1 MVKVTRLDSWASGH
15 NFFKADGRDMD
26 TRMLALL
33 LFCLCS
39 QGLSDDGLSE
49 NGNGRSDKIPLVP
62 LIPLVPSLPTEELA
76 PPTSHNTSATQ
87 DGPEDSTLFPSPPE
101 SSEEEEDLKDCGGL
115 ASSASAKRAVGG
127 AIMKLGLELL
137 KTLKDS
143 PEQPNT
149 IISPLSI
156 SLALSQLALG
166 AVNETERLLL
176 HALHAD
182 ALPCYHR
189 ALRGL
194 LNQLHGDALQVATR
208 LYLKPGFKAK
218 EAFAKESLHMYKSD
232 TVTLAGLEEVNKW
245 VEKATKGTIP
255 NFLSSLPADLV
266 LMLINAVHFKG
277 QWEARFDARFTS
289 KDLFFLSDKEVVHVD
304 MMLGPKYPLSL
315 LIDAELDAMVALF
328 PFKQGMSLL
337 VVMPSSGQ
345 VNVSAIGAKLNTT
358 DLYARLSRP
367 RTMQVKL
374 PKFKLEYGTELQE
387 ALTVMGLGEIFSG
400 PNLAKIADGYLL
412 VSSVKHK
419 SSMELNEEGAE
430 AAAATSVVISRSN
443 PTFSVNQPF
452 FFALMDDKT
461 QTPLFLGVVRN
472 PNPEATVMQIGGSGN
487 PDKLPDKS
495 NGDSFN
501 HLPK

>member
-1 MVKVTRLDSWASGH
+1 
-15 NFFKADGRDMD
+15 MD

-39 QGLSDDGLSE
+39 QGLSDDGLFE
-49 NGNGRSDKIPLVP
+49 NGTGSSGKIPLVP
-62 LIPLVPSLPTEELA
+62 LIPLMPSLPIGDPLS
-76 PPTSHNTSATQ
+76 PTSNGSV
-87 DGPEDSTLFPSPPE
+87 PLE

-115 ASSASAKRAVGG
+115 ASSVSAKRAVGG

-166 AVNETERLLL
+166 AVNETEQLLL

-182 ALPCYHR
+182 ALPCYHKV
-189 ALRGL
+189 LRGL
-194 LNQLHGDALQVATR
+194 LKQLHGGALQVATR
-208 LYLKPGFKAK
+208 LYLKPGFKVK

-232 TVTLAGLEEVNKW
+232 TMALAGLEEVNKW
-245 VEKATKGTIP
+245 VEKATKGVIT
-255 NFLSSLPADLV
+255 NFLSSVPADLV

-277 QWEARFDARFTS
+277 QWQARFDTRFTS
-289 KDLFFLSDKEVVHVD
+289 KDLFYLNDKEVVHVD

-315 LIDAELDAMVALF
+315 LIDVDLDAMVALF

-345 VNVSAIGAKLNTT
+345 VNMSAIGAKLNTT
-358 DLYARLSRP
+358 DLYARLGRP
-367 RTMQVKL
+367 KTMQVKL
-374 PKFKLEYGTELQE
+374 PKFTLEYGSELKE
-387 ALTVMGLGEIFSG
+387 AFTSMGLGELFSR
-400 PNLAKIADGYLL
+400 PNLAKIADGSLL
-412 VSSVKHK
+412 VSSVQHK

-430 AAAATSVVISRSN
+430 ATAATSVTLSRSN

-472 PNPEATVMQIGGSGN
+472 PNPAAPVIQIGGSGN
-487 PDKLPDKS
+487 NDKLPDKT
-495 NGDSFN
+495 NGHSVN
-501 HLPK
+501 QLPK